1 MYPDAN
7 NAGTF
12 SFTVVSE
19 LVVSNSFPGNVN
31 AFTAFFAV
39 AKTFLA
45 LVVLRHPSQA
55 RQCSTF
61 RECPGTRLQ
70 LCSLARPCRTRCL
83 LIVKVLFAC
92 NESPRFVLWTNL
104 EEKTN
109 QRFCPISNAPLSNR
123 RPREARVR
131 LARSS
136 RTASGG

>member
-45 LVVLRHPSQA
+45 LVVLRHPS
-55 RQCSTF
+55 RQDDVPHF
-61 RECPGTRLQ
+61 EN
-70 LCSLARPCRTRCL
+70 
-83 LIVKVLFAC
+83 V
-92 NESPRFVLWTNL
+92 
-104 EEKTN
+104 
-109 QRFCPISNAPLSNR
+109 
-123 RPREARVR
+123 RVR
-131 LARSS
+131 GYNFVRLLGHAERV
-136 RTASGG
+136 AF